1 MADTMPAAAAPV
13 LVRDDAQ
20 PQAAS
25 ASAGHEA
32 DHADL
37 QAQRQAPGLSRRSV
51 EFGVALVLTALAGL
65 VIWDNLR
72 IGAGWGDSGPQAG
85 YFPLRV
91 GVALGA
97 CGVAVFWQAMRE
109 SPGELFATWLQ
120 LKRVVQV
127 LVPLTVYVALI
138 APLGIYVASAI
149 FIAAFMVFAG
159 RYAWWKAVLTG
170 VVVNLFMFYIFELQ
184 FMVPLPKG
192 PLEAWLGV

>member
-1 MADTMPAAAAPV
+1 MADTMPTAVAPV
-13 LVRDDAQ
+13 LGRDGAPPDAQ
-20 PQAAS
+20 PPAGSAS
-25 ASAGHEA
+25 ASDEA
-32 DHADL
+32 DATDL
-37 QAQRQAPGLSRRSV
+37 RGLSRRSV
-51 EFGVALVLTALAGL
+51 EFGVAMVLMALAGL

-72 IGAGWGDSGPQAG
+72 IGAGWGDAGPQAG

-109 SPGELFATWLQ
+109 PRGELFATWLQ

-170 VVVNLFMFYIFELQ
+170 VAANLFMFYIFELQ

-192 PLEAWLGV
+192 PLEAWLGL